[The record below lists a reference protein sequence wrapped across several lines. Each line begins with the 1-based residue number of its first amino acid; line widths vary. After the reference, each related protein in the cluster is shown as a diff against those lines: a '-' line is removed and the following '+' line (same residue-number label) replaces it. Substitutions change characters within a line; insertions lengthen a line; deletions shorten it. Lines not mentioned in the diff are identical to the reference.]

1 MLRASAAVVVDFL
14 DDRRRNLAKG
24 LLLLVGVA
32 AALEVRP
39 EVDKLRRALPLVIA
53 VVAAGEEVV
62 LASSPLVCG
71 GLPGKAWREQGFIH
85 YQ

>member
-1 MLRASAAVVVDFL
+1 MLRASAAEVVVDFL

-32 AALEVRP
+32 AALEARP

-62 LASSPLVCG
+62 VASSPLV
-71 GLPGKAWREQGFIH
+71 
-85 YQ
+85 